1 MNPCRFFTLLA
12 ALWIERPDR
21 MPAWL
26 RPHTDQCDSCRRT
39 VQAEAAMARQLT
51 STALPPSQPFPP
63 FLKQRILAQVRNP
76 APTAIPPSSRWVV
89 RWAASAAAIAVGA
102 VFLLLLMPRTDDGI
116 TTGPGLLDAGTTTT
130 GHGPTAAALDRI
142 AGTDLIQW
150 GQAVHEPLELEW
162 ARAVEDGHRLLAA
175 VVQSCV
181 PNPAAD
187 VLLSRTRQLLPGP
200 AGRRG
205 ND

>member
-1 MNPCRFFTLLA
+1 MNPCRFFTFLA
-12 ALWIERPDR
+12 ALWIERPDQ

-26 RPHTDQCDSCRRT
+26 RRHTDRCDSCRRT
-39 VQAEAAMARQLT
+39 VQAEADVARQLT
-51 STALPPSQPFPP
+51 STALPHRQPFPP

-76 APTAIPPSSRWVV
+76 APTAIPPSRWAV
-89 RWAASAAAIAVGA
+89 RWATSVAAIAVGA
-102 VFLLLLMPRTDDGI
+102 LVLLLFMPRTDDGI
-116 TTGPGLLDAGTTTT
+116 ATGPGLLDVGTTTA
-130 GHGPTAAALDRI
+130 GHWLTATALDRV

-162 ARAVEDGHRLLAA
+162 TRAVEDGHRLLAA

-181 PNPAAD
+181 PDPAAD
-187 VLLSRTRQLLPGP
+187 VLLSRTRQLLPGT
-200 AGRRG
+200 AGRLG